1 MRFRVQLE
9 SQGQGGF
16 VATCADFS
24 GCRAEGRTRD
34 EALARI
40 RSAIAFYQEMCPCDV
55 TSEAGLELDVTDAP
69 RS

>member
-1 MRFRVQLE
+1 MRFQVRLE
-9 SQGQGGF
+9 SQGPARY
-16 VATCADFS
+16 VATCADFA
-24 GCRAEGRTRD
+24 GCRAEGQTRD

-55 TSEAGLELDVTDAP
+55 TSDAGVELDVTDAA